1 LVQSG
6 INVLQSSAWLL
17 SFFLGGVYAIEKN
30 RRGPHS
36 QKSVKRK
43 KSAGRNRVRETRPPA
58 ETNEPFEQ
66 DTKRR
71 IGQHIGTGTPPLEK

>member
-1 LVQSG
+1 MPSK
-6 INVLQSSAWLL
+6 
-17 SFFLGGVYAIEKN
+17 KN

-43 KSAGRNRVRETRPPA
+43 KSAGRNRAWETKLTA

-66 DTKRR
+66 DAKRR
-71 IGQHIGTGTPPLEK
+71 IGQHIGTGTPPLMKK